1 MDLTTLQT
9 VLVAIAPSFTAF
21 CTIIG
26 GLIKISSIM
35 KKQKRISDSRLLD
48 AETKLQKAYNDIAV
62 IKAKCES
69 MENIMKGEK

>member
-9 VLVAIAPSFTAF
+9 VLVAVAPSFTAF
-21 CTIIG
+21 CTVIA

-35 KKQKRISDSRLLD
+35 KKQKRISDSKLLD
-48 AETKLQKAYNDIAV
+48 AETKLQKAYDNIAI

-69 MENIMKGEK
+69 MEKIMKGEK